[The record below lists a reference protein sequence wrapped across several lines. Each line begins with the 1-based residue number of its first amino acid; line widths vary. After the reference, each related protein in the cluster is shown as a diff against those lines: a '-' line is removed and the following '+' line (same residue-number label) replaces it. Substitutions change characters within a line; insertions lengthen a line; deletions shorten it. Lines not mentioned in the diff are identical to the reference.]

1 MRPLTRISSH
11 RRAQRSV
18 AHSTCTMPEHFR
30 ALTCMA
36 VLLQVLCTHDVHPR
50 PPEVHNCNK
59 FFMLGAI
66 KHQHDP
72 IMMIIVQGA
81 FEQKQR
87 KRMQHIG
94 AHTQCECCTCVIC
107 GMLTA
112 MHGRCHIQHTWC
124 ALGDPDFHR
133 IIFTRSVCAPP
144 PSVYGLLLMAA
155 PESQRCQAPLP
166 SMK

>member
-1 MRPLTRISSH
+1 MEPPTRHPCCCITTRVAYHARMRPLTRISSH

-50 PPEVHNCNK
+50 PPEVHDCNK
-59 FFMLGAI
+59 FFMRMLGTI

-72 IMMIIVQGA
+72 IMMIIAQGA

-87 KRMQHIG
+87 KRVQHIG
-94 AHTQCECCTCVIC
+94 ADTQV
-107 GMLTA
+107 
-112 MHGRCHIQHTWC
+112 CHIQHTWC

-133 IIFTRSVCAPP
+133 IIFTR
-144 PSVYGLLLMAA
+144 L
-155 PESQRCQAPLP
+155 RCQAPLP
-166 SMK
+166 SM